1 MTGSLATSKKTTPI
15 PQGAT
20 PIEKAEFQADR
31 VIPLAAA
38 HGIHDTYQAFL
49 PPLLPEFIEMLALSN
64 TQAGLLTVFLRAPS
78 LVQPFIGYLADRV
91 SLRYFVILAPAVTAI
106 VMSLLGV
113 APNYLTIVLLLL
125 ISGLSSACLHATGPV
140 MVGRVSG
147 RRLGHGMSYW
157 MVGGEGGRV
166 LGPLIITAALGTLG
180 LAGMPWLMIGGLLTS
195 LLLFTLL
202 REVPARP
209 PNAGEALPWRDAL
222 REMGP
227 FLALIM
233 GLVITRGFIV
243 EAMSTY
249 LTIFLREQQA
259 ERWLANSALAMYQA
273 AGVGGA
279 MISGSLS
286 DRWGR
291 RRTLGIFLL
300 IAPALLLGFPHR
312 GKLAALPP
320 PAGIGLHDDLAH
332 ARTDGADAGE
342 LSAEPRASQR
352 DLHGLQ
358 LCAPLRRDGGDRRA
372 GRRLRLDHGFHH
384 QRAGGVVGPVVCEQI
399 KQINIPSRAQR
410 PSFGRW
416 TLDNFQLVTLLVS

>member
-1 MTGSLATSKKTTPI
+1 MTGPLATSKETAPLS
-15 PQGAT
+15 PAT
-20 PIEKAEFQADR
+20 VEAEAEEFQTER

-49 PPLLPEFIEMLALSN
+49 PPLLPEFIETLALSN

-78 LVQPFIGYLADRV
+78 LAQPFIGYLADRV

-106 VMSLLGV
+106 VMSLLGI
-113 APNYLTIVLLLL
+113 APNYLAIVLLLL

-147 RRLGHGMSYW
+147 QRLGHGMSYW
-157 MVGGEGGRV
+157 MVGGEAGRV

-195 LLLFTLL
+195 LLLLTLL

-209 PNAGEALPWRDAL
+209 PEAGEALPWRDAL

-233 GLVITRGFIV
+233 GIVITRGFIV

-279 MISGSLS
+279 LISGSLS

-291 RRTLGIFLL
+291 RRTLAIFLL
-300 IAPALLLGFPHR
+300 IAPALLLGF
-312 GKLAALPP
+312 LAVESWLRFPILLGLGFTTISLTPVLMALVQESYPQNR
-320 PAGIGLHDDLAH
+320 ALANGIYMAFSFALRSGVTVIVGALGDAFGLTMAF
-332 ARTDGADAGE
+332 TT
-342 LSAEPRASQR
+342 SALVAWS
-352 DLHGLQ
+352 GLW
-358 LCAPLRRDGGDRRA
+358 
-372 GRRLRLDHGFHH
+372 F
-384 QRAGGVVGPVVCEQI
+384 V
-399 KQINIPSRAQR
+399 SRFR
-410 PSFGRW
+410 NLGI
-416 TLDNFQLVTLLVS
+416 

>member
-15 PQGAT
+15 PQSAT

-91 SLRYFVILAPAVTAI
+91 SLRYFVILAPAVTAL

-113 APNYLTIVLLLL
+113 APNYLAIVLLLL

-180 LAGMPWLMIGGLLTS
+180 LVGMPWLMIGGLLTS

-300 IAPALLLGFPHR
+300 IAPALLLGFLTVESWLRFPLLLGLGFTTISLTPVLMALMQESYPQNR
-312 GKLAALPP
+312 ALANGIYMAFSFALRS
-320 PAGIGLHDDLAH
+320 GVTVVIGAL
-332 ARTDGADAGE
+332 GDAFG
-342 LSAEPRASQR
+342 LTTAFIISALVAWS
-352 DLHGLQ
+352 GLWFVS
-358 LCAPLRRDGGDRRA
+358 
-372 GRRLRLDHGFHH
+372 RLNR
-384 QRAGGVVGPVVCEQI
+384 
-399 KQINIPSRAQR
+399 
-410 PSFGRW
+410 
-416 TLDNFQLVTLLVS
+416 

>member
-15 PQGAT
+15 PQSAT

-91 SLRYFVILAPAVTAI
+91 SLRYFVILAPAVTAL

-113 APNYLTIVLLLL
+113 APNYLAIVLLLL

-180 LAGMPWLMIGGLLTS
+180 LVGMPWLMIGGLLTS

-202 REVPARP
+202 REVPASP
-209 PNAGEALPWRDAL
+209 PEAGKALPWRDAL

-300 IAPALLLGFPHR
+300 IAPALLLGFLTVESWLRFPLLLGLGFTTISLTPVLMALMQESYPQNR
-312 GKLAALPP
+312 ALANGIYMAFSFALRS
-320 PAGIGLHDDLAH
+320 GVTVVIGAL
-332 ARTDGADAGE
+332 GDAFG
-342 LSAEPRASQR
+342 LTTAFIISALVAWS
-352 DLHGLQ
+352 GLWFVS
-358 LCAPLRRDGGDRRA
+358 
-372 GRRLRLDHGFHH
+372 RLNR
-384 QRAGGVVGPVVCEQI
+384 
-399 KQINIPSRAQR
+399 
-410 PSFGRW
+410 
-416 TLDNFQLVTLLVS
+416 

>member
-1 MTGSLATSKKTTPI
+1 M
-15 PQGAT
+15 
-20 PIEKAEFQADR
+20 KAETEEFQADR

-49 PPLLPEFIEMLALSN
+49 PPLLPEFIETLALSN
-64 TQAGLLTVFLRAPS
+64 TRAGLLTVFLRAPS

-91 SLRYFVILAPAVTAI
+91 SLRYFVILAPAVSAI
-106 VMSLLGV
+106 MMSLLGI
-113 APNYLTIVLLLL
+113 APTYLTIVLLLL

-180 LAGMPWLMIGGLLTS
+180 LAGMPWLMVGGLITS
-195 LLLFTLL
+195 LLLFALL

-209 PNAGEALPWRDAL
+209 PHAGEALPWRDAL

-227 FLALIM
+227 FLALIL
-233 GLVITRGFIV
+233 GLVVTRGFIV

-300 IAPALLLGFPHR
+300 IAPALLLGFLTLESWLRFPLLLGLGFTTISLTPVLMALVQESYPQNR
-312 GKLAALPP
+312 ALANGIYMAFSFALRSGVTVVLG
-320 PAGIGLHDDLAH
+320 ALGDAFGLTTAFTVSALVAWSGLWFVS
-332 ARTDGADAGE
+332 R
-342 LSAEPRASQR
+342 LSR
-352 DLHGLQ
+352 
-358 LCAPLRRDGGDRRA
+358 
-372 GRRLRLDHGFHH
+372 
-384 QRAGGVVGPVVCEQI
+384 
-399 KQINIPSRAQR
+399 
-410 PSFGRW
+410 
-416 TLDNFQLVTLLVS
+416 

>member
-1 MTGSLATSKKTTPI
+1 MTGSLATSKKTTPL

-20 PIEKAEFQADR
+20 TTEEAEFQAER

-78 LVQPFIGYLADRV
+78 LAQPFIGYLADRV
-91 SLRYFVILAPAVTAI
+91 SLRYFVILAPAVTAL

-113 APNYLTIVLLLL
+113 APNYLAIVLLLL

-180 LAGMPWLMIGGLLTS
+180 LVGMPWLMIGGLLTS
-195 LLLFTLL
+195 LLLFVLL

-300 IAPALLLGFPHR
+300 IAPALLLGFLTVESWLRFPLLLGLGFTTISLTPVLMALMQESYPQNR
-312 GKLAALPP
+312 ALANGIYMAFSFTLRSGVTVVIGALGD
-320 PAGIGLHDDLAH
+320 AFGLTTAFII
-332 ARTDGADAGE
+332 
-342 LSAEPRASQR
+342 SALVAWSS
-352 DLHGLQ
+352 LWFVS
-358 LCAPLRRDGGDRRA
+358 
-372 GRRLRLDHGFHH
+372 RLNR
-384 QRAGGVVGPVVCEQI
+384 
-399 KQINIPSRAQR
+399 
-410 PSFGRW
+410 
-416 TLDNFQLVTLLVS
+416 

>member
-1 MTGSLATSKKTTPI
+1 LTGSLATSKKTTPI
-15 PQGAT
+15 PQSAT
-20 PIEKAEFQADR
+20 TIEKAEFQADR

-91 SLRYFVILAPAVTAI
+91 SLRYFVILAPAVTAL

-113 APNYLTIVLLLL
+113 APNYLAIVLLLL

-180 LAGMPWLMIGGLLTS
+180 LVGMPWLMIGGLLTS

-300 IAPALLLGFPHR
+300 IAPALLLGFLTVESWLRFPLLLGLGFTTISLTPVLMALMQESYPQNR
-312 GKLAALPP
+312 ALANGIYMAFSFALRS
-320 PAGIGLHDDLAH
+320 GVTVVIGAL
-332 ARTDGADAGE
+332 GDAFG
-342 LSAEPRASQR
+342 LTTAFIISALVAWS
-352 DLHGLQ
+352 GLWFVS
-358 LCAPLRRDGGDRRA
+358 
-372 GRRLRLDHGFHH
+372 RLNR
-384 QRAGGVVGPVVCEQI
+384 
-399 KQINIPSRAQR
+399 
-410 PSFGRW
+410 
-416 TLDNFQLVTLLVS
+416 

>member
-1 MTGSLATSKKTTPI
+1 MAKSKEARLTGSLATAKKTTP
-15 PQGAT
+15 PSQAALEAKS
-20 PIEKAEFQADR
+20 EKFQADR

-49 PPLLPEFIEMLALSN
+49 PPLLPEFIEALALSN

-78 LVQPFIGYLADRV
+78 LAQPFIGYLADRV
-91 SLRYFVILAPAVTAI
+91 SLRYFVILAPAVTALM
-106 VMSLLGV
+106 MSLLGI

-140 MVGRVSG
+140 MEGRVSG

-227 FLALIM
+227 FLALIL
-233 GLVITRGFIV
+233 GLVVTRGFIV

-259 ERWLANSALAMYQA
+259 ERWLANSALALYQA
-273 AGVGGA
+273 AGVAGA

-300 IAPALLLGFPHR
+300 IAPALLLGFLTVESWLRFPLLL
-312 GKLAALPP
+312 GLGFTTISLTPVLMALVQESYP
-320 PAGIGLHDDLAH
+320 
-332 ARTDGADAGE
+332 
-342 LSAEPRASQR
+342 Q
-352 DLHGLQ
+352 
-358 LCAPLRRDGGDRRA
+358 
-372 GRRLRLDHGFHH
+372 
-384 QRAGGVVGPVVCEQI
+384 
-399 KQINIPSRAQR
+399 SRALANGIYMAF
-410 PSFGRW
+410 SFVLRSGV
-416 TLDNFQLVTLLVS
+416 TVVLGALGDAFGLTTAFTVSALVAWSGLWFVSRLEK